1 MEFTK
6 DQWRGLKEHCDERG
20 VVFLSSPF
28 SDESIDL
35 LLDLGIKAWK
45 VASGEVNNLPMI
57 QRLVA
62 TGLPILFSSGMSY
75 LNELETSVALC
86 ESANVEYG
94 LFQCTTAYPCPP
106 ERIGLNLLD
115 ELRGHFD
122 CPVGLSDHSGEVY
135 PALAAVAVGCQIL
148 EVHITFSKKMFGP
161 DVPASLDLEQLNTMV
176 EGVRYIEKMHAH
188 PIDKKNAVD
197 EVIPMR
203 SLFLKSLVA
212 RRDLKIGEVL
222 KDTDVSCKKPGT
234 GILSEK
240 LELYVGKTL
249 TRDVQADSL
258 FSIEDFS

>member
-1 MEFTK
+1 M
-6 DQWRGLKEHCDERG
+6 
-20 VVFLSSPF
+20 
-28 SDESIDL
+28 
-35 LLDLGIKAWK
+35 
-45 VASGEVNNLPMI
+45 
-57 QRLVA
+57 
-62 TGLPILFSSGMSY
+62 
-75 LNELETSVALC
+75 
-86 ESANVEYG
+86 
-94 LFQCTTAYPCPP
+94 
-106 ERIGLNLLD
+106 
-115 ELRGHFD
+115 
-122 CPVGLSDHSGEVY
+122 Y

-161 DVPASLDLEQLNTMV
+161 DVPASLDLEQLKTMV